1 MPFALIGLA
10 LAWGV
15 MLLFGGLEFDRG
27 LLIFAYVGRHPVL
40 VEAARWITE
49 LGDAEIVLLASF
61 AGALLLM
68 IRREWKQAGLL
79 VAITLSGR
87 LLVELQKDWSGRVR
101 PDANDHLVH
110 VANLSFPSGHAAN
123 ATLVWLCLALLLPRS
138 ARGRLHA
145 IWAAAWVA
153 LAVGVSRVMLGVHWP
168 SDVIGG
174 WAFGLFWL
182 LLWLRIAGQP
192 LDEGTREP
200 AGHPSSQGRKEV
212 TDRSRL
218 EDGCPPGER

>member
-1 MPFALIGLA
+1 MPFALLGLA

-27 LLIFAYVGRHPVL
+27 LLIFAYAGGHPVL
-40 VEAARWITE
+40 VEIARWVTE
-49 LGDAEIVLLASF
+49 FGDAEIVLFASF
-61 AGALLLM
+61 AGALLLGL
-68 IRREWKQAGLL
+68 RREWKQAGLL

-87 LLVELQKDWSGRVR
+87 LLVELQKEWIGRIR
-101 PDANDHLVH
+101 PDANEHLVH
-110 VANLSFPSGHAAN
+110 VSNLSFPSGHAAN
-123 ATLVWLCLALLLPRS
+123 AATVWLCLALLLPRS

-145 IWAAAWVA
+145 VWAAAWLA
-153 LAVGVSRVMLGVHWP
+153 LAVGASRVMLGVHWP

-192 LDEGTREP
+192 LDEGTAGP
-200 AGHPSSQGRKEV
+200 AGHPSFQGMEEAA
-212 TDRSRL
+212 DRTRP
-218 EDGCPPGER
+218 EDS